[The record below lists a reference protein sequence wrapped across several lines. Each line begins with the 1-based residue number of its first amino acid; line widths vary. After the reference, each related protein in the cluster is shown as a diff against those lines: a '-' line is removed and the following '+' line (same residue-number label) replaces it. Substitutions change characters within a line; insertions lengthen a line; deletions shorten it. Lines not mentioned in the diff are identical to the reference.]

1 MLRTK
6 LFMAFAILVLIG
18 AFLSAFVSIRMIRTR
33 VLHEAQTRVDL
44 DLGSAW
50 EVTRFKQSEIE
61 TILRMVAGKKL
72 LADACSTKTWENEDV
87 RNRLEIVRTSFKL
100 DFLTLV
106 DTAGK
111 VVLRAAPPHATGELL
126 ASDPAISRALH
137 GETVR
142 GMKLFSQTELTRE
155 ADGLAEKALLT
166 LEETRYARPKAKTE
180 ENRGL
185 AMICAAPVM
194 DGTQIVGVIYG
205 GVLLNRNHELID
217 RIKEIV
223 FRNEEYQNHPT
234 GTATLFLDDCRIAT
248 TVRLPNGN
256 RALGTRASKEVSDR
270 VLDNDKSWVGRAFV
284 VSDWYLT
291 AYDPIHDINGN
302 VAGMLYV
309 GLLEKP
315 FTDVGRSMILR
326 YAGLLA
332 LGLVAALLAAYI
344 MATRLSAPIHKL
356 VEATTAV
363 HRGQRPG
370 PLPAQAS
377 CVEVESL
384 VVAFNEMM
392 KTLADRE
399 DSLKNANDQLAK
411 TNETLSATNR
421 SYMETLGFVSH
432 ELKNPLSTMLNYT
445 YLLKRSLIGPVTE
458 KQQKAVVVIES
469 NIKRL
474 VEMVR
479 HYLNLA
485 RIENGDLQPVIA
497 TINLHEDVLQPLL
510 INMEPDIT
518 GHGMQLINQIPTM
531 EIKGDT
537 NMIREVFEN
546 LVSNA
551 IKYGRMDTPITLTSA
566 SLNGFIQ
573 FTVRNEGE
581 GIPADK
587 VGALFGKFS
596 RLNNHNTRRQKG
608 TGLGLFITK
617 TIVEAHGG
625 YIEVESVPNAW
636 TEFRFTI
643 PA

>member
-6 LFMAFAILVLIG
+6 LFMAFAVVVLVIG
-18 AFLSAFVSIRMIRTR
+18 GLSAIFGIRMIRTR
-33 VLHEAQTRVDL
+33 VLHEAQNRVDL

-50 EVTRFKQSEIE
+50 EVNRFKQAEIE
-61 TILRMVAGKKL
+61 TILKMVAGKKL
-72 LADACSTKTWENEDV
+72 LSDACSTHTWENEDV

-111 VVLRAAPPHATGELL
+111 VVLRVAPPYTKGDFRA
-126 ASDPAISRALH
+126 ANPAISRALR

-142 GMKLFSQTELTRE
+142 GMQVFSQAELARE
-155 ADGLAEKALLT
+155 GDGLVERALMK
-166 LEETRYARPKAKTE
+166 LEDTRYARPRAKDE
-180 ENRGL
+180 ESRGL
-185 AMICAAPVM
+185 AMICATPVI
-194 DGTQIVGVIYG
+194 DGAQIVGVIYG
-205 GVLLNRNHELID
+205 GVLLNRNHELVD
-217 RIKEIV
+217 RVKEIV
-223 FRNEEYQNHPT
+223 FRNEQYNGSSI

-270 VLDNDKSWVGRAFV
+270 VLDNDKPWVGRAFV
-284 VSDWYLT
+284 VNDWFLT
-291 AYDPIHDINGN
+291 AYDPIRDISGN
-302 VAGMLYV
+302 VVGMLYV

-326 YAGLLA
+326 YA
-332 LGLVAALLAAYI
+332 ALLCIGFIVALWLAYV
-344 MATRLSAPIHKL
+344 MATRLAAPIHKL
-356 VEATTAV
+356 VEASNIMR
-363 HRGQRPG
+363 HGQRPA
-370 PLPAQAS
+370 PVPVHAS

-384 VVAFNEMM
+384 VAAFNDMM

-411 TNETLSATNR
+411 TNETISTTNR
-421 SYMETLGFVSH
+421 AYMETLGFVSH

-445 YLLKRSLIGPVTE
+445 YLLKGSLIGPVTD

-479 HYLNLA
+479 HYLNLS
-485 RIENGDLQPVIA
+485 RIENGHLNPAIEKL
-497 TINLHEDVLQPLL
+497 NLTEDILRPLL
-510 INMEPDIT
+510 LTMEPDIES
-518 GHGMQLINQIPTM
+518 HGMHLDNQIAPM
-531 EIKGDT
+531 QISGDT
-537 NMIREVFEN
+537 NMLREVFEN

-551 IKYGRMDTPITLTSA
+551 IKYGRKDTTITLKSA
-566 SLNGFIQ
+566 SLDRFVQ
-573 FTVRNEGE
+573 FTVRNQGE

-587 VGALFGKFS
+587 MGSLFKKFS
-596 RLNNHNTRRQKG
+596 RLNGQASKHQKG

-625 YIEVESVPNAW
+625 HIEVESIPNDW
-636 TEFRFTI
+636 TEFRFTL